1 MAIGWITESVSWVGF
16 LPGAGITQTRDLDVN
31 VPLEFLYHALFTTL
45 SYDQAKEPP
54 SREG

>member
-1 MAIGWITESVSWVGF
+1 MGGLQKLFLWIGF
-16 LPGAGITQTRDLDVN
+16 LPAAGITQTRDLDVN
-31 VPLEFLYHALFTTL
+31 VPLEFLDHALFTMP